1 MKRLLTSVALMCSLL
16 LSALP
21 AQASWEAASDVVEKV
36 TNDMVAL
43 LEEGVDIND
52 EASLS
57 AAMGRVEKR
66 LDGVVDFNY
75 ISQRV
80 MGKFYRRANDAE
92 RAHFAAVFKHTM
104 VKTYTKALAG
114 FEINRVE
121 VAAQGPESPEPDK
134 QVVTLDVYSGAGT
147 KYSLVNYMLE
157 RDGTWQLVNVILDG
171 INLRLTFTN
180 QFADL
185 AERNNGNIQRVIDS
199 WEGQVDSQAGN
210 QVTKSEGS

>member
-1 MKRLLTSVALMCSLL
+1 MLSLL
-16 LSALP
+16 LPTLP
-21 AQASWEAASDVVEKV
+21 AQASWEAASGVVEKV
-36 TNDMVAL
+36 TQDMVAL

-52 EASLS
+52 DISLND
-57 AAMGRVEKR
+57 AMARVEQR
-66 LDGVVDFNY
+66 LDGVIDFGY
-75 ISQRV
+75 VAQRV

-114 FEINRVE
+114 FEITRVE

-134 QVVTLDVYSGAGT
+134 QVVTLDVFSGAGT

-157 RDGTWQLVNVILDG
+157 RDGQWQLVNVILDG

-185 AERNNGNIQRVIDS
+185 AERNNGNIQQVISS
-199 WEGQVDSQAGN
+199 WESQVDSQ
-210 QVTKSEGS
+210 VTKTEGS